1 MLVNVHKWGNS
12 LALRIPQPFA
22 QEINITEGTRVNLTL
37 HDGKLSIEPIPEEQ
51 CYELKDLLMHV
62 NENNLHSEHDT
73 GKPRGKEIW

>member
-37 HDGKLSIEPIPEEQ
+37 QDGKLSIEPIPEEQ
-51 CYELKDLLMHV
+51 CYELKDLLV
-62 NENNLHSEHDT
+62 NVDENNLPGEYDT